1 MKRGAEKGPA
11 PGWGSLSGEHRAAA
25 IEVLN
30 RKIERDP
37 TMGGIVIARVVG
49 GPVFAGFRAWPCGDL
64 PIGLLCSEVQSHLG
78 AKTALVR
85 LPERI
90 MHKQDGRRPPSLGHP
105 QLTAVHYRHLPRLI
119 AHPEVVLRSTPPPD
133 RPQDAYDRRLALMG
147 VVGGKRYF
155 AVLERDR
162 TGRRVELISFSRRNM
177 TPTQIRSLLDRAAKV
192 YRPSGR

>member
-1 MKRGAEKGPA
+1 MKHRAETVPA
-11 PGWGSLSGEHRAAA
+11 PGWAVLSADCRAAA

-30 RKIERDP
+30 RKIEHDP
-37 TMGGIVIARVVG
+37 NTGGVFIPRVVG
-49 GPVFAGFRAWPCGDL
+49 GPIFAGFRAWPCGDL
-64 PIGLLCSEVQSHLG
+64 PVGLLCVEVQVHPGS
-78 AKTALVR
+78 KTPLVR

-90 MHKQDGRRPPSLGHP
+90 MHEQDGRRPPSLGHP
-105 QLTAVHYRHLPRLI
+105 QLTAAHYRHLPLLI
-119 AHPEVVLRSTPPPD
+119 AHPEVVLRSMPPPG
-133 RPQDAYDRRLALMG
+133 RQRDAYDRRLALMG